1 MYFNRTL
8 GNDSKGFV
16 ILKLLAR
23 LSYRKFLVTLLITI
37 SLFIDRAYSAP
48 PPLPS
53 PTLPQ
58 LENEK
63 VNKHKE
69 DSQETDSLMKEIQQF
84 MPSKKTDDQV
94 PEPIKP
100 ASTPQNTSNEASK
113 EEGETDSFID
123 LGNNKLPIL
132 DNTIY
137 DKKINNPKK
146 SDQLDKIPSQKI
158 ELEESSKNNNN
169 NINNN
174 SPTLPPTENQNI
186 ESQDTVPL
194 KPIESPILPKP
205 QIAGDQI
212 DSLSGDNKSDIE
224 VTTTI
229 IPPVTMPDKEK
240 NQVELPQIGS
250 EDNKGVVTPNLD
262 IAPSSQE
269 KKPTEPQAA
278 DPIIPALPK
287 ENTEPKMTKPDIT
300 PILTKDSPVAET
312 PQTQTPVPVFVKK
325 NKQPDESSNID
336 EKQDS
341 NLVKEEKELDKKQPN
356 KTIPIAKSATITIKE
371 ISPEMAL
378 FIEDEKQM
386 LFLPDDDIVLGELTE
401 EARLNQMAMYAFIQM
416 FKRIYDSE
424 HRENQRK
431 IINRFIDNYNR
442 DVHIT
447 NSIVND
453 ATDRA
458 FEAVSKNNLFTLRVL
473 LDNYLIIQKRGDDNY
488 TLLHESA
495 ETGNYYIAKF
505 LIMRGVNIKATDY
518 HYRTALE
525 ISDEQNN
532 NVSCLIRKATAN

>member
-8 GNDSKGFV
+8 GNDSRSFV

-23 LSYRKFLVTLLITI
+23 LSYRKFLITLLITI
-37 SLFIDRAYSAP
+37 SLFIDRAYSDP

-58 LENEK
+58 LENDK

-69 DSQETDSLMKEIQQF
+69 DPQETDSLMKEIQQF
-84 MPSKKTDDQV
+84 MHSKKTDDQA
-94 PEPIKP
+94 PESVKP
-100 ASTPQNTSNEASK
+100 ASKPQDNSNEASK

-132 DNTIY
+132 DNTLY
-137 DKKINNPKK
+137 DKKINNQKK
-146 SDQLDKIPSQKI
+146 SEQLDKIPSQKI

-174 SPTLPPTENQNI
+174 SPALPPTENQNI
-186 ESQDTVPL
+186 ESQDTVP
-194 KPIESPILPKP
+194 
-205 QIAGDQI
+205 
-212 DSLSGDNKSDIE
+212 
-224 VTTTI
+224 
-229 IPPVTMPDKEK
+229 PVTMPDKEK
-240 NQVELPQIGS
+240 NSVEFPQIGS
-250 EDNKGVVTPNLD
+250 EDKKEVVTPNLD
-262 IAPSSQE
+262 ILPSSQE
-269 KKPTEPQAA
+269 KKPTEAQAT
-278 DPIIPALPK
+278 PYIIPAILPK
-287 ENTEPKMTKPDIT
+287 ENTEPKVTEPAIVPVIPKG
-300 PILTKDSPVAET
+300 SPVSVT
-312 PQTQTPVPVFVKK
+312 PQAQTPVPVLVKDNK
-325 NKQPDESSNID
+325 PSEQSSKVVEERSVNNKQPDKS
-336 EKQDS
+336 
-341 NLVKEEKELDKKQPN
+341 
-356 KTIPIAKSATITIKE
+356 TPIAKSSTSSIKE

-401 EARLNQMAMYAFIQM
+401 EARLNQMPIYAFIQT

-431 IINRFIDNYNR
+431 IINRFIDNYNS
-442 DVHIT
+442 DVYIT
-447 NSIVND
+447 NNIVND
-453 ATDRA
+453 ATDKA
-458 FEAVSKNNLFTLRVL
+458 FEAVRKNNLFALRTL
-473 LDNYLIIQKRGDDNY
+473 LDNYSIIQKRGDDNY
-488 TLLHESA
+488 TLLHEAA
-495 ETGNYYIAKF
+495 EIGNYYMAKF

>member
-8 GNDSKGFV
+8 GNDSRGFV

-132 DNTIY
+132 DNTLY

-174 SPTLPPTENQNI
+174 SPILPPTENQNI

-287 ENTEPKMTKPDIT
+287 ENTEPKMTEPAIV
-300 PILTKDSPVAET
+300 PVIPKAPPVSVT
-312 PQTQTPVPVFVKK
+312 PQAQTAVPVFVKDNK
-325 NKQPDESSNID
+325 PSEQSSKVVEERAVNNKQPDKS
-336 EKQDS
+336 
-341 NLVKEEKELDKKQPN
+341 
-356 KTIPIAKSATITIKE
+356 TPIAKSATITIKE

>member
-1 MYFNRTL
+1 MYFNISL
-8 GNDSKGFV
+8 GNESRSFV

-37 SLFIDRAYSAP
+37 FLFIDRAYSDP

-58 LENEK
+58 LENDK

-84 MPSKKTDDQV
+84 MHSKKTDNQV
-94 PEPIKP
+94 PESIKP
-100 ASTPQNTSNEASK
+100 ASTPQDTSNEASK

-132 DNTIY
+132 DNTLD
-137 DKKINNPKK
+137 DKKKNNQKE
-146 SDQLDKIPSQKI
+146 SDQLDKISPQKI
-158 ELEESSKNNNN
+158 ELDESSKNNN

-174 SPTLPPTENQNI
+174 SPTLPSTENQNI
-186 ESQDTVPL
+186 ESQDTVPI
-194 KPIESPILPKP
+194 KPVESPILPKP
-205 QIAGDQI
+205 QIAGDQTN
-212 DSLSGDNKSDIE
+212 SLSDDNKSE
-224 VTTTI
+224 TETTANI
-229 IPPVTMPDKEK
+229 VPPVTMPDKEK
-240 NQVELPQIGS
+240 SRVELPQIGS
-250 EDNKGVVTPNLD
+250 EDNKEVVTPNLD
-262 IAPSSQE
+262 IVPSSQE
-269 KKPTEPQAA
+269 KKLTEPQAA

-300 PILTKDSPVAET
+300 PILTKDSPVIET

-336 EKQDS
+336 AKQDS

-356 KTIPIAKSATITIKE
+356 KAIPVTKSVASAIKE

-386 LFLPDDDIVLGELTE
+386 LFLPDDDIVLGKLTE
-401 EARLNQMAMYAFIQM
+401 EARLNQMAMYAFIQI

-458 FEAVSKNNLFTLRVL
+458 FEAVRKNNLFTLRAF
-473 LDNYLIIQKRGDDNY
+473 LDNYSIIQKRGDDNY
-488 TLLHESA
+488 TLLHEAA
-495 ETGNYYIAKF
+495 ETGNYYMAKF
-505 LIMRGVNIKATDY
+505 LIMRGINIKATDY